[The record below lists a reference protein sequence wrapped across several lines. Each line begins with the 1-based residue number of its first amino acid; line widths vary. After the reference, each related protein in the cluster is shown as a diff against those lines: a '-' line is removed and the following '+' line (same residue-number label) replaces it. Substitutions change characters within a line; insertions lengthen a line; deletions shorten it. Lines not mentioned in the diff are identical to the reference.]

1 MMTKKQKIVWWVII
15 LALSVLVGIFG
26 GNQLVK

>member
-26 GNQLVK
+26 GSQLVK